1 MVSWERRMKN
11 EGHAPPP
18 AGRKKK
24 GEGQKRRTEILDAAK
39 QLFVE
44 HGYNATT
51 IRRIAGRVG
60 ISSTGLYVY
69 FADKNAILAEICDV
83 TFKGLIEELDEVQ
96 RKSSDPLHA
105 LQESLVGYI
114 RFGLNHPNEY
124 ELVFLSRHTPELQR
138 PEARNE
144 KLGMQAFQRFCECVE
159 AAVKT
164 GLTQDAD
171 TERLAQQL
179 WAGIHGLVA
188 LLLLHADFSWVDL
201 DSLISGHVTMLING
215 VTRRG

>member
-1 MVSWERRMKN
+1 MKN

-24 GEGQKRRTEILDAAK
+24 GEGQQRRTEILDAAK

-51 IRRIAGRVG
+51 IRRIAGQVG

-69 FADKNAILAEICDV
+69 FPDKNAILAEICNA
-83 TFKGLIEELDEVQ
+83 TFESLIEELDEVR
-96 RKSSDPLHA
+96 RKYLDPLQA
-105 LQESLVGYI
+105 LQESLEGYI

-124 ELVFLSRHTPELQR
+124 ELVFLSRHTQELQR

-144 KLGMQAFQRFCECVE
+144 KLGMQAFQRFFECVE
-159 AAVKT
+159 RAVQT

-179 WAGIHGLVA
+179 WAGIHGLVV
-188 LLLLHADFSWVDL
+188 LLLLRPDFCWVDL
-201 DSLISGHVTMLING
+201 DSLISGHVRMLVHG
-215 VTRRG
+215 VTKRG

>member
-1 MVSWERRMKN
+1 MKN
-11 EGHAPPP
+11 EGHAPPL

-24 GEGQKRRTEILDAAK
+24 GEGQQRRTEILDAAK

-69 FADKNAILAEICDV
+69 FPDKNAILAEICET
-83 TFKGLIEELDEVQ
+83 TFESLIEELDEVR
-96 RKSSDPLHA
+96 RKSADPLRA
-105 LQESLVGYI
+105 LQECLEGYI
-114 RFGLNHPNEY
+114 RFGLSHPNEY
-124 ELVFLSRHTPELQR
+124 ELVFLSRHKQELPR
-138 PEARNE
+138 TEVRNE
-144 KLGMQAFQRFCECVE
+144 KLGMQAFQRFSECVE
-159 AAVKT
+159 AAVQT
-164 GLTQDAD
+164 GLTQGAD

-188 LLLLHADFSWVDL
+188 LLLLQPDFCWVDL
-201 DSLISGHVTMLING
+201 DSLISGHVTMLIHG

>member
-1 MVSWERRMKN
+1 MKN

-24 GEGQKRRTEILDAAK
+24 GEGQQRRTEILDAAK

-51 IRRIAGRVG
+51 IRRIASRVG

-69 FADKNAILAEICDV
+69 FPDKNAILAEICEA
-83 TFKGLIEELDEVQ
+83 TFESLIEKLDEVR
-96 RKSSDPLHA
+96 RKSADPLRA
-105 LQESLVGYI
+105 LQESLEGYI
-114 RFGLNHPNEY
+114 HFGLSHPNEY
-124 ELVFLSRHTPELQR
+124 ELVFLSRHTQELPR
-138 PEARNE
+138 TEVRNE
-144 KLGMQAFQRFCECVE
+144 KLGMQAFQRFSECVE
-159 AAVKT
+159 AAVQT

-188 LLLLHADFSWVDL
+188 LLLLQPDFCWVDL
-201 DSLISGHVTMLING
+201 DSLISGQVKMLIDG

>member
-24 GEGQKRRTEILDAAK
+24 GEGQQRRIEILDAAK

-44 HGYNATT
+44 QGYNATT
-51 IRRIAGRVG
+51 IRRIASRVG

-69 FADKNAILAEICDV
+69 FPDKNAILAEICEA
-83 TFKGLIEELDEVQ
+83 TFESLIEELDEVR
-96 RKSSDPLHA
+96 RKSSDPLRA
-105 LQESLVGYI
+105 LQESLEGYI
-114 RFGLNHPNEY
+114 RFGLSHPNEY
-124 ELVFLSRHTPELQR
+124 ELVFLSRHTQELQR
-138 PEARNE
+138 TEVRNE
-144 KLGMQAFQRFCECVE
+144 KLGMQAFQRFSECVE
-159 AAVKT
+159 AVVQT

-171 TERLAQQL
+171 TERLTQQL

-188 LLLLHADFSWVDL
+188 LLLLHPDFCWVDL
-201 DSLISGHVTMLING
+201 DSLISGQVTMLIRG